1 MSNNTFLEEYQF
13 LKMHLPK
20 ALLKPEN
27 DTINKLHSDE
37 LFHSIDDY
45 LRANSEE
52 KFTQTDLIEYSR
64 PTTTSI
70 NGKAE
75 KFQDLYKH
83 LFSDFNDDIIAD
95 SNLIDKLIKD
105 LGRKAFGSYLP
116 MHSHFENKRY
126 PWGIYLFP
134 QFILGRSQQLY
145 NEIGK
150 KLKVKLEDIKYA
162 YSYAIFRHLLFHHQ
176 VERFSTKHE
185 ILTQT
190 VNYKKYRKKV
200 YDETAKTKEWL
211 EEALAEVAV
220 IRSTHIN
227 NNVAMDKSTFQEL
240 YKYDLQSMPPGNR
253 DYDCGSFG
261 GQDAAQKYFVS
272 QVIQCKINISAPS
285 TAICTINANENNLPI
300 KHVPIYK
307 VEFDIPE
314 RIKTPREIIIGV

>member
-1 MSNNTFLEEYQF
+1 MSTNTFLDEYQF
-13 LKMHLPK
+13 LKKHLPK
-20 ALLKPEN
+20 ALIKPEI
-27 DTINKLHSDE
+27 DTFNKLHSDE
-37 LFHSIDDY
+37 LFHSINDY

-52 KFTQTDLIEYSR
+52 KYIEADLTEYSK
-64 PTTTSI
+64 PSATSL
-70 NGKAE
+70 NVKAE

-83 LFSDFNDDIIAD
+83 LFSDFNNDNIAD
-95 SNLIDKLIKD
+95 PNLIDKLIED

-134 QFILGRSQQLY
+134 QFILGRSQQLH

-150 KLKVKLEDIKYA
+150 KLKVNLEDIKYA

-200 YDETAKTKEWL
+200 YDGTSKTKKWL

-220 IRSTHIN
+220 LRSTHIN
-227 NNVAMDKSTFQEL
+227 NNVAMDKNTFQEL

-261 GQDAAQKYFVS
+261 GQDEAQQYFAS
-272 QVIQCKINISAPS
+272 QVIQCKIEISEPS
-285 TAICTINANENNLPI
+285 TSICTVNANENNLPI
-300 KHVPIYK
+300 KQVPIYK
-307 VEFDIPE
+307 IEFDIPE
-314 RIKTPREIIIGV
+314 RIRTPREIVIGV